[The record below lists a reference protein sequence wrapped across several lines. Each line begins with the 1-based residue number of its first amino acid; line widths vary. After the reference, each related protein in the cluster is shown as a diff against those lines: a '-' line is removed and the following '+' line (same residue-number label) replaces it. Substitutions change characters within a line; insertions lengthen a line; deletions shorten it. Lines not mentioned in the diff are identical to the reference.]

1 MNKCPGEGRYFGS
14 RKAAMTVVEEY
25 RYRLF
30 APRGGYNQVNRMISV
45 HVAGFNEEPARR
57 ANQSKRLPSRCGKL
71 KLNAIMSMAKVIWPC
86 LNVG

>member
-1 MNKCPGEGRYFGS
+1 MP
-14 RKAAMTVVEEY
+14 VIEEY
-25 RYRLF
+25 RYRAF
-30 APRGGYNQVNRMISV
+30 VPGRGNNQIDGMISV